1 MLIHLLQA
9 EEFMIIVSGKTGTN
23 MVLQLGKQ
31 QMMSFKC
38 LSKVYC
44 QCHKQSGY
52 NEEKWKD
59 WTVHSSIFLISAH
72 IC

>member
-52 NEEKWKD
+52 NEEK
-59 WTVHSSIFLISAH
+59 
-72 IC
+72 